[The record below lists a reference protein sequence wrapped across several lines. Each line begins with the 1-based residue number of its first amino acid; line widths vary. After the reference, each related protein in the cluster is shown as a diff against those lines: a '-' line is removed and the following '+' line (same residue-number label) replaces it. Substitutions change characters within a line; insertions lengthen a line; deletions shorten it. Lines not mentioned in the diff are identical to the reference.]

1 MFNKRQREEWRN
13 KEKKDL
19 KVKKETER
27 EGEEARWPQ
36 AESSPCWP
44 PRCKDMLSS
53 FVKETHTHTHTASR
67 FNTHLYR
74 CLLTPSHIQWAVL
87 AHRGTHSLFHW
98 NFIEIFIQTVGS
110 TSCQSTPDLM
120 ETKPEKKKTFF
131 FNIPSDG
138 CSPWLSRHYNRK
150 A

>member
-1 MFNKRQREEWRN
+1 MFNKWQREEWRN

-27 EGEEARWPQ
+27 EGEEARWPE

-53 FVKETHTHTHTASR
+53 FVKETHTHTASR

-74 CLLTPSHIQWAVL
+74 CLFTPSHIQWAVL

-98 NFIEIFIQTVGS
+98 SFIEIFIQTDRALLTWWKPNQRRRRRSSLIYHLMAVAHDSVG
-110 TSCQSTPDLM
+110 TITV
-120 ETKPEKKKTFF
+120 KP
-131 FNIPSDG
+131 N
-138 CSPWLSRHYNRK
+138 
-150 A
+150 